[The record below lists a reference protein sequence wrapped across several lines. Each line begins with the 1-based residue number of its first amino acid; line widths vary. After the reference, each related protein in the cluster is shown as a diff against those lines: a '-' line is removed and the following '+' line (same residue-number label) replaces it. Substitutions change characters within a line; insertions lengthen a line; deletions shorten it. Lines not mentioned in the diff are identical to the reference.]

1 MRRDIP
7 AEKDFNPRQRLPA
20 TRDGYS
26 GHDWEVRMKARL
38 TLLVLALVVGGPVL
52 AQQVQSI
59 STGVLVFAW
68 MLGIAHP
75 RINLSALW
83 RRTPRGP
90 LPPSAG

>member
-1 MRRDIP
+1 
-7 AEKDFNPRQRLPA
+7 
-20 TRDGYS
+20 
-26 GHDWEVRMKARL
+26 MKTRL
-38 TLLVLALVVGGPVL
+38 TLLALALVVGGPVL

-68 MLGIAHP
+68 MLGIAQP
-75 RINLSALW
+75 KINLSGLW